1 MYAESVDEL
10 DALDTATRQYR
21 RTEGA
26 HEKSREAVTTAV
38 TAALRAGRRP
48 TDVAARSPFTE
59 TYVRKLARQHGIPDY
74 LLRRYPAARGELD
87 AVFPAWHDAAQAI
100 GALGCGLEDQEYV
113 GGVLWLGLTHK
124 GDHDE
129 RTRVIVDRLTRW
141 ATRDGGYASQVARSV
156 GAVLDDHIPEQDR

>member
-1 MYAESVDEL
+1 MDEL
-10 DALDTATRQYR
+10 DALDAATRQYR

-26 HEKSREAVTTAV
+26 HEKSRELVTAAV

-74 LLRRYPAARGELD
+74 LLRRFPTAPGELEAILPD
-87 AVFPAWHDAAQAI
+87 WRDVARVI
-100 GALGCGLEDQEYV
+100 GALGCGLDDEEYV

-124 GDHDE
+124 GGPAE
-129 RTRVIVDRLTRW
+129 RARVIVDRLTRW
-141 ATRDGGYASQVARSV
+141 ATRDGGDGSEVAC
-156 GAVLDDHIPEQDR
+156 AVRAALDDHL